1 MEPSL
6 AVELFFGFRDSGR
19 DSPTFPLE
27 GSVNTIVDATPLP
40 ATDLSIGDLRPLFMR
55 RRRIFFVTLGS
66 VVLLTILY
74 CCIAARRYAASGSIE
89 VQNQSADGMELSDVF
104 GGQVVSTDAMTTAID
119 LETQANIL
127 KSDTL
132 ALRVIHELDLENRP
146 DFQRVGVLTRVLS
159 FFHLGSRTDD
169 FSEPAQ
175 QARDLHIFS
184 RNLKVKTE
192 SGTRIIDITYRS
204 VDPALAGQV
213 VNHLIQALV
222 DFNLHT
228 RSAAG
233 LQASQWLTSQLGDLR
248 RQSEEMQTHVAQLQQ
263 QMGVYSLGDTD
274 SSGKPQVFSTVLDQV
289 QQATTALSDAESNRI
304 LKGALYQVVKSGN
317 PELISGLTGNSL
329 AGASPAVSNSLAVIQ
344 NLREQEASLNEE
356 IAHDA
361 AKFGD
366 KYPPLIEK
374 RAALAG
380 LDQSI
385 AAEDARIAGRAKSDY
400 EVAVDD
406 ENSTRA
412 LFDQAR
418 DKADQLNDKAIAFT
432 IAKNE
437 ADETRSLYEDLTKR
451 LREAGLVEGL
461 HSSNI
466 ATVDPGR
473 TPVAPSWPNIPLLI
487 AASIGAG
494 LFLGSAA
501 AFLADIVDSRVQT
514 IDEIERLPLPLVG
527 LVPWRRSTRR
537 GYSLE
542 DVRASRSGFHQAMRG
557 LRSSL
562 MHNDVLKPPR
572 VVLITSSLA
581 GEGKTTVA
589 KGLSVALAQ
598 QGRKVLLIEAD
609 LYRPR
614 LNSDLHLE
622 QRGGLSMLL
631 TKDTAIPEDGMVTPL
646 SYLPNFRILE
656 AGLSSPESM
665 DLIESARMRSLVEA
679 CRESFD
685 VIVLDGP
692 PILPVAEAVSLSMLA
707 DTTLLVARM
716 GQTPRISLRRACT
729 RLQMHR
735 RHNDLRVVLNAVRTG
750 SYAFHDYYGT
760 SQPSLPQEEQRASA

>member
-1 MEPSL
+1 MSPFDGR
-6 AVELFFGFRDSGR
+6 AVSHDFLTR
-19 DSPTFPLE
+19 PPE
-27 GSVNTIVDATPLP
+27 GTVNTIVDATPLP
-40 ATDLSIGDLRPLFMR
+40 PTDLSIGDLRPLYMR
-55 RRRIFFVTLGS
+55 RRKIFYFTFGT

-74 CCIAARRYAASGSIE
+74 CAIAARRYSASGSVE
-89 VQNQSADGMELSDVF
+89 VQNASANGMELSDVF
-104 GGQVVSTDAMTTAID
+104 GGQVVSTDALTTNID
-119 LETQANIL
+119 LETQASIL

-132 ALRVIHELDLENRP
+132 ALQVIRELDLENSR
-146 DFQRVGVLTRVLS
+146 DFQRVGVVTQVLS
-159 FFHLGSRTDD
+159 ALHLTPRQANL
-169 FSEPAQ
+169 SEPDR
-175 QARDLHIFS
+175 QARDLHIFNS
-184 RNLKVKTE
+184 NLKIKTE

-204 VDPALAGQV
+204 IDPVLAGQV

-222 DFNLHT
+222 AFNLQT

-233 LQASQWLTSQLGDLR
+233 MHASEWLSGQLGDLR
-248 RQSEEMQTHVAQLQQ
+248 RQSEDLQARVVQLQQ
-263 QMGVYSLGDTD
+263 QMGVYSVGDTD
-274 SSGKPQVFSTVLDQV
+274 SSGKEQLFSTVLDQV
-289 QQATTALSDAESNRI
+289 QQATSALSAAESSRI
-304 LKGALYQVVKSGN
+304 LKGALYQVVRDGN

-329 AGASPAVSNSLAVIQ
+329 AGASPGVTNSLAVVQ

-380 LDQSI
+380 LDRSISAEDGRI
-385 AAEDARIAGRAKSDY
+385 AARVKSDY
-400 EVAVDD
+400 DVALDD
-406 ENSTRA
+406 EKNTRRY
-412 LFDQAR
+412 FEQTR
-418 DKADQLNDKAIAFT
+418 DKADRLNNKAVEFSIART
-432 IAKNE
+432 Q

-451 LREAGLVEGL
+451 LREAGLVQGL
-461 HSSNI
+461 RSSNI
-466 ATVDPGR
+466 ATIDPGR
-473 TPVAPSWPNIPLLI
+473 TPARPTWPNIPLLI
-487 AASIGAG
+487 VASLGAG
-494 LFLGSAA
+494 LFLGSAG
-501 AFLADIVDSRVQT
+501 AFLVDIVDSRVQT
-514 IDEIERLPLPLVG
+514 VDEIERGQLPLVG
-527 LVPWRRSTRR
+527 LVPWRRSSRS

-542 DVRASRSGFHQAMRG
+542 DVSHSRSGFHQAMRG

-598 QGRKVLLIEAD
+598 QGRKVLLVEAD

-614 LNSDLHLE
+614 LISDLHLE
-622 QRGGLSMLL
+622 SRGGLSMLL
-631 TKDTAIPEDGMVTPL
+631 TKDSVTPEDGMVTPL
-646 SYLPNFRILE
+646 PHLPNFRILE
-656 AGLSSPESM
+656 AGHCTPESI
-665 DLIESARMRSLVEA
+665 DLIESARMRDIIEA

-685 VIVLDGP
+685 VVVLDGP

-716 GQTPRISLRRACT
+716 GRTSRISLRRACA

-750 SYAFHDYYGT
+750 SYAFHDYYG
-760 SQPSLPQEEQRASA
+760 SNLPSLPREEQRASA